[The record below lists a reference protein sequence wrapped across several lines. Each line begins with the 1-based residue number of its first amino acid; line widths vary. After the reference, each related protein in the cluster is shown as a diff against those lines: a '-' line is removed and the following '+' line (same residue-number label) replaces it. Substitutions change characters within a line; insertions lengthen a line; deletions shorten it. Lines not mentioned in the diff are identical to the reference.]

1 MGTWLGLALP
11 GGVVILLVMAAIEL
25 RPRKSGSRFKARLSA
40 TYIEETTAFLY
51 GTKRR
56 ELEHRETMSM
66 LVEQDADGAP
76 PRRDVDLD
84 AGTAVLRPRPA
95 AREPE
100 NRELQ

>member
-25 RPRKSGSRFKARLSA
+25 RPRKNGSRFKARLSA
-40 TYIEETTAFLY
+40 TYVEETTAFLY

-95 AREPE
+95 AREPG